1 MANAQKLWETGKMD
15 QDEIKVENSN
25 SGEQPLSAKKQ
36 WITPEAQEFDPNAIT
51 KTGFTPTGT
60 DFGIY
65 S

>member
-1 MANAQKLWETGKMD
+1 MD